1 MSLPL
6 ADLRVLDLT
15 VARAGPTAVRQFA
28 DWGADVI
35 RVEPPAGRGG
45 MGSGPRDGSDFQNL
59 HRGKRCITLDLKSEK
74 GRRLLY
80 DLVEGADVLIENFR
94 VPVKHRLKVSYDDLR
109 PLNPRLIY
117 GSISGF
123 GQDGPYSDRGG
134 VDQIAQGL
142 GGLMSIT
149 GVPGQ
154 GPVRVGVPISDLSAG
169 VYLAMGVLV
178 ALHERERTGEG
189 QWVRTSL
196 LEAMVAMLDFQ
207 AVRYTVDGEVPEQA
221 GNHHPTG
228 IPMGTFPT
236 SDGYMNVAGPSG
248 RLWRA
253 FCTVL
258 GAPEL
263 IDDPAYVSAGLRSE
277 NRDELNDRIAQ
288 ITATRST
295 DDWIAAL
302 NEAGVPCGPVNDIGQ
317 TMNDPQVEHL
327 GMRSLVHHPER
338 GDLGVIRNAV
348 TMGDGTEPLGS
359 AAPEAGQHTDEVL
372 AEIGVGADRR
382 AELRSAGII

>member
-6 ADLRVLDLT
+6 ADLQVLDIT

-74 GRRLLY
+74 GRGLLY

-94 VPVKHRLKVSYDDLR
+94 VPVKHRLKVSYEDLR

-169 VYLAMGVLV
+169 
-178 ALHERERTGEG
+178 
-189 QWVRTSL
+189 
-196 LEAMVAMLDFQ
+196 
-207 AVRYTVDGEVPEQA
+207 
-221 GNHHPTG
+221 
-228 IPMGTFPT
+228 
-236 SDGYMNVAGPSG
+236 YMNVAGPRG

-263 IDDPAYVSAGLRSE
+263 IDDPAHVSAG
-277 NRDELNDRIAQ
+277 
-288 ITATRST
+288 
-295 DDWIAAL
+295 L

-317 TMNDPQVEHL
+317 TMNDPQVEYL
-327 GMRSLVHHPER
+327 GMRSVVHHPER

-348 TMGDGTEPLGS
+348 TMGDGPEPLGS
-359 AAPEAGQHTDEVL
+359 AAPEAGQHPDEVL
-372 AEIGVGADRR
+372 AELGVDADRR
-382 AELRSAGII
+382 A